1 MTQMIIRLLGI
12 IDLIV
17 ALVLFFSTTPIPEIG
32 KYALIIIL
40 IVKAFASFYF

>member
-1 MTQMIIRLLGI
+1 MSNMIKVLGVV
-12 IDLIV
+12 DLVV

-40 IVKAFASFYF
+40 IIKAFASFYY